1 MKFNSGVTLCEHCSR
16 MFQIVQKCSHF
27 VAQRYGE
34 SESYLESEIDQE
46 KEIEK
51 ESKSESES
59 ESKRRA
65 VEKEECTK
73 VY

>member
-1 MKFNSGVTLCEHCSR
+1 MEFNSGVTLCEHCSR
-16 MFQIVQKCSHF
+16 MFKLVQKCLHF

-59 ESKRRA
+59 ESKRMA